1 MSFFSLGATWVK
13 RTYTYKESLVQIAF
27 VHGRLHS
34 GALQILEYIL
44 LPSFLSY
51 KQNKLICSFK
61 KIEIEIIALINVH
74 SVVAPAKMTNEAVSM
89 SK

>member
-1 MSFFSLGATWVK
+1 MRFFSLGATWVK
-13 RTYTYKESLVQIAF
+13 CTYTYKESLAQIAF
-27 VHGRLHS
+27 VHGRLHP
-34 GALQILEYIL
+34 GALQILDIF

-51 KQNKLICSFK
+51 KQNELICSFK
-61 KIEIEIIALINVH
+61 KIEREIIALTNVH